1 MVLPYLVKMRKFKMI
16 ALIQRYDTTIR
27 RRAYDIY
34 GCTIMISHSF
44 NDFPLQKIN
53 KKIEVQPESQ
63 PS

>member
-1 MVLPYLVKMRKFKMI
+1 MI